1 MTIIAAPRLRLA
13 ETLLAER
20 RLDEAERV
28 LAPLADGQDVAALA
42 ALAALCA
49 GQGRIEEA
57 ALRAAQA
64 LAFPGVPERLVV
76 QLAGILARAQRYEA
90 ADAGLAAAIEDGDA
104 TFELRATRAR
114 IAEERGRSDLAL
126 QHWRRVLGAAPQHPE
141 ARLGIVR
148 GLRGEG
154 RYDEADAACGHAM
167 MAVPADPRPKAE
179 AARIALDRGDPVTA
193 ESRWHAAL
201 LAHPGHLGAVLGLG
215 QALTAQHRFLEARG
229 LLEELAL
236 RHSARD
242 EPLTALVRTLMAE
255 GDLAAAELRARELVA
270 RDPERIEHA
279 LQLGRVLEAGSDMDE
294 AAALYRRLAMAQPQA
309 VEPRL
314 ARAEL
319 AARQGDLATA
329 RAGFA
334 AILERLP
341 DQLRALLGLA
351 AVMAELGEAEL
362 TEQTLAQAMAVAPSQ
377 CRVHLA
383 RASCAETLG
392 QPDGARLALL
402 EARSAM
408 PWRVE
413 PLLQLA
419 QLALRQGRQ
428 DVAATQAQTLLATH
442 PRHLPG
448 RLTAF
453 DALIGGEP
461 ETARALL
468 AMLAEELP
476 LHREVQRRLA
486 RLDWL
491 DGAVDRARARC
502 ARISA
507 HDPRLHGGLA
517 PLARLDR
524 NPLLLAEGEIRAF
537 LLVRNE
543 AVRLPWLL
551 DHYRRIGVDRFLVL
565 DNGSDDGTRELLLAQ
580 GADVHLFHTDAS
592 FSASAAGM
600 SWTNQLLDAHGS
612 GAWCLTVDADEAL
625 VYPHVETAPLR
636 TLCRHL
642 DQVGAEAMV
651 APMIDLY
658 AGEGLDRVAYEPGQ
672 SLIEAFPWLD
682 ASGYVRRDAS
692 DFPYF
697 RLQGGCRARLFY
709 ANPSLGPV
717 LQKVPLIRW
726 RPAIKYTSSKHT
738 VFPCRL
744 SGVSGALL
752 HFKYLPDFAAQVATE
767 VARGQHYLG
776 AKEYRAYQRR
786 LAGGQ
791 PLSFLGPDSTR
802 YQGSAQLV
810 ELGLMRT
817 TDAFDAHV
825 RAQHRQ

>member
-1 MTIIAAPRLRLA
+1 MTAPRLRLA

-28 LAPLADGQDVAALA
+28 LAPLADGQDVAALV
-42 ALAALCA
+42 ALAALCM
-49 GQGRIEEA
+49 GQGRSEEA
-57 ALRAAQA
+57 ALRATQA
-64 LAFPGVPERLVV
+64 LAFPEVPPHLGV
-76 QLAGILARAQRYEA
+76 QLAGILARAERHEA
-90 ADAGLAAAIEDGDA
+90 ADACLAAAIDAGDA
-104 TFELRATRAR
+104 TLELRAARAR

-126 QHWRRVLGAAPQHPE
+126 QHWRRVLGAAPQHLE

-154 RYDEADAACGHAM
+154 RFDEADAACCHAM
-167 MAVPADPRPKAE
+167 MTAPGDPRLKTELP
-179 AARIALDRGDPVTA
+179 RIALDRGDPVTA

-201 LAHPGHLGAVLGLG
+201 LAHPGQFGAVLGLG
-215 QALTAQHRFLEARG
+215 QALTAQHRFAEARE

-236 RHSARD
+236 RHPARD
-242 EPLTALVRTLMAE
+242 EPLTALVRTLTTE
-255 GDLAAAELRARELVA
+255 GDLADAELRARELLA
-270 RDPERIEHA
+270 RDPGRIEHA
-279 LQLGRVLEAGSDMDE
+279 LQLGRVLEAGSGMGE

-309 VEPRL
+309 VAPRL
-314 ARAEL
+314 ADAEL

-341 DQLRALLGLA
+341 AQLRALLGLA
-351 AVMAELGEAEL
+351 AVTAELGEAEP
-362 TEQTLAQAMAVAPSQ
+362 TERLLAQAMAAAPRE

-383 RASCAETLG
+383 RAACEETLG
-392 QPDGARLALL
+392 RPDGARLALL

-413 PLLQLA
+413 PLLELA
-419 QLALRQGRQ
+419 KLALRQGRP
-428 DVAATQAQTLLATH
+428 DVVVTHAQALLAMH
-442 PRHLPG
+442 PRHLQG

-453 DALIGGEP
+453 DALIGAEP

-468 AMLAEELP
+468 AKLADELP

-524 NPLLLAEGEIRAF
+524 NPLRPAEGEIRAF

-551 DHYRRIGVDRFLVL
+551 DHYRRIGIDRFLVL

-592 FSASAAGM
+592 FAASAAGM

-651 APMIDLY
+651 APMLDLH
-658 AGEGLDRVAYEPGQ
+658 AGEALDQVVYEPGQ

-682 ASGYVRRDAS
+682 ASGYVRREAG

-709 ANPSLGPV
+709 ASPSLGPI

-726 RPAIKYTSSKHT
+726 RPEIKYTSSKHT
-738 VFPCRL
+738 AFPCRL

-752 HFKYLPDFAAQVATE
+752 HFKYLPDFAAQVDAE
-767 VARGQHYLG
+767 VARGQHYRG
-776 AKEYRAYQRR
+776 AREYRAYQRR
-786 LAGGQ
+786 LAAGQ
-791 PLSFLGPDSTR
+791 PLSFRGPDSVR

-810 ELGLMRT
+810 ALGLMRT
-817 TDAFDAHV
+817 TDAFDADV
-825 RAQHRQ
+825 RTQHRP